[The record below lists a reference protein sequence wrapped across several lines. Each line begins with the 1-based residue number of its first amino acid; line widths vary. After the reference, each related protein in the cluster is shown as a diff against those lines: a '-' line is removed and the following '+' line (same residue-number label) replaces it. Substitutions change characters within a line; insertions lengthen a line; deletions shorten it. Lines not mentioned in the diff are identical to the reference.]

1 MISMGSNQTKNKQ
14 QHEKKTVPH
23 RSHSRDHAHDH
34 SHGTH
39 HCHNE
44 SHRHP
49 DRHGHHHEGPLHSH
63 HSAKESLT
71 ALLIAFFLNGGFCV
85 IEAIGGY
92 YASSQAI
99 MADALHDFGDSLSL
113 LLLITLKY
121 LATKPASNTFSFG
134 YRRLNILGA
143 AAVGVSLVVGS
154 LAILGSSLPKLLN
167 PTPVN
172 SPLMLILSIGG
183 ILVNGF
189 AFYRLKSVN
198 KSSLGENLV
207 SLHLLED
214 LWGWVIVFFGA
225 LAIYFFAWYWLDPL
239 LSIFL
244 AFFILWR
251 TFIHLQ
257 QIGRLLLLGS
267 GNDFSVSKITDLL
280 KNINGVIDFHHIHV
294 WELDTGF
301 HIITAHL
308 VLKRD
313 GDVVL
318 VKQEVR
324 HLLQTLGRC
333 EVTLE
338 IELEGEKCLDPIH
351 PESL

>member
-1 MISMGSNQTKNKQ
+1 MISMGNEKQ
-14 QHEKKTVPH
+14 
-23 RSHSRDHAHDH
+23 DHQDKHNHDH
-34 SHGTH
+34 QHDH
-39 HCHNE
+39 
-44 SHRHP
+44 
-49 DRHGHHHEGPLHSH
+49 DHHHDGHLHSH
-63 HSAKESLT
+63 HNAKESMT
-71 ALLIAFFLNGGFCV
+71 ALVIAFFLNSGFCV

-113 LLLITLKY
+113 LLLIALKY
-121 LATKPASNTFSFG
+121 LATKPASDSFSFG

-154 LAILGSSLPKLLN
+154 LAILGSSLPKLIN
-167 PTPVN
+167 PNPVN
-172 SPLMLILSIGG
+172 SLLMLILSIGG
-183 ILVNGF
+183 ITVNGF
-189 AFYRLKSVN
+189 AFYRLRSVN
-198 KSSLGENLV
+198 QNSLGENLV

-225 LAIYFFAWYWLDPL
+225 LAIYFFTWYWLDPL

-280 KNINGVIDFHHIHV
+280 KKVNGVVDFHHIHV

-318 VKQEVR
+318 IKQEVR
-324 HLLQTLGRC
+324 HILQTLGRC

-338 IELEGEKCLDPIH
+338 IEFEGEKCLDPTH